1 MPKKIDPLNK
11 KNYTALT
18 AALCVADV
26 KAAAE
31 FYQKAFG
38 FQRRGI
44 MNGPD
49 GKPVHA
55 ELTLRGTTLML
66 GPEMPEMGARSANTV
81 GASPTTL
88 YLIVENVDQVVAKA
102 VKLGAKPQGPVSDM
116 FWGDRCG
123 RLVDPDG
130 YTWYIATHI
139 AEPTPAQMKKQMVED
154 MKKWRAEREA
164 QSKAAPNVTV

>member
-11 KNYTALT
+11 KNYSALT
-18 AALCVADV
+18 AALCVVDV

-66 GPEMPEMGARSANTV
+66 GPEMPEMGARSAKTV

-88 YLIVENVDQVVAKA
+88 YLMVEKVDQVVAKA
-102 VKLGAKPQGPVSDM
+102 VKLGAKPQG
-116 FWGDRCG
+116 RCRICSG
-123 RLVDPDG
+123 AIAVDGSWIPRRNRSTRWSHAG
-130 YTWYIATHI
+130 S
-139 AEPTPAQMKKQMVED
+139 V
-154 MKKWRAEREA
+154 
-164 QSKAAPNVTV
+164 